1 MQMASVNDAYRNWIF
16 NSKTEPNEEILSML
30 AEGEEIFQ
38 CYKTVRD
45 IAALT
50 TSRLLIIDKQGI
62 TGKKMEI
69 YSIPYRSIDMWS
81 TENAGILF
89 DVNSE
94 LELWTR
100 VGHFKISVN
109 RKCDIREFDKIL
121 ATSILKK

>member
-1 MQMASVNDAYRNWIF
+1 MASVNDAYRNWIF